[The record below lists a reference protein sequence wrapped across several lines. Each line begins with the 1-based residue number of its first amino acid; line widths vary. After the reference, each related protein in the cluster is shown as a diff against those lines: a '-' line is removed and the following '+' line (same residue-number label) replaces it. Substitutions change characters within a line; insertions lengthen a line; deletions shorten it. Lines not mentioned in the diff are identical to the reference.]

1 MNKEIL
7 LRRMKLFALRV
18 IRMIDK
24 MPASNS
30 SRVIGSQIL
39 RSATSIGAN
48 YVACYRAKSSRDF
61 INKLKIIEEETAETI
76 FWLELLDESGIFETN
91 KITPLR
97 TEANEIL
104 SIIVASI
111 KTIKNKPLTSPSR
124 TTK

>member
-1 MNKEIL
+1 
-7 LRRMKLFALRV
+7 MKLFALRV
-18 IRMIDK
+18 IKMIDK
-24 MPASNS
+24 MPGSNS

-48 YVACYRAKSSRDF
+48 YVACSRAKSSKDF

-76 FWLELLDESGIFETN
+76 FWLELLNESGLFETN
-91 KITPLR
+91 KITPLK

-111 KTIKNKPLTSPSR
+111 KTIKNKPMVNSSL